1 MFSFRGS
8 VLFAAALALL
18 ALGLAPATAQTVYE
32 FKLTSCSRNDPNH
45 ASLNLLKE
53 ELDKRAPGR
62 FNVGV
67 YPACQLGTAAR
78 SIEGLQLGTIE
89 MHSNAASSAAAINPN
104 FQVPDAPGLLK
115 DLAHAARTYQHP
127 KFREKFKAI
136 GEEKGIDVIGV
147 WPHSTSSYVAT
158 APLRRLDDFKGKKIR
173 IIATRLE
180 LALMTAVGATGVP
193 IDFGELLPALQAK
206 TVDGVRST
214 LVVMAPFKYYDVAKY
229 ATVTSET
236 IFPIAMMTGR
246 SFLAKLPADLR
257 GLVLQIAQETE
268 RKMLAV
274 SEDFG
279 TRSQQ
284 TWKDGGGEI
293 INLPEAELAEF
304 LRRANAVGVE
314 VLSTN
319 PATKDLYALFKEA
332 ADATR
337 DAK

>member
-1 MFSFRGS
+1 LSG
-8 VLFAAALALL
+8 AALALL
-18 ALGLAPATAQTVYE
+18 AFAVAPAPAAAQTVYE
-32 FKLTSCSRNDPNH
+32 FKLTNCSRNDPNH
-45 ASLNLLKE
+45 ASLDLMKE

-67 YPACQLGTAAR
+67 YPACQLGTAQR

-104 FQVPDAPGLLK
+104 FQVPDAPGLFK
-115 DLAHAARTYQHP
+115 DLAHAARTYQYP
-127 KFREKFKAI
+127 TFREKFVAI
-136 GEEKGIDVIGV
+136 GEEKGIDIIGV

-173 IIATRLE
+173 VIATRLE
-180 LALMTAVGATGVP
+180 LALMTAVGASGVP
-193 IDFGELLPALQAK
+193 IDFGELLPALQAR

-214 LVVMAPFKYYDVAKY
+214 LVIMAPFKYFDVAKY

-236 IFPIAMMTGR
+236 VFPIAMMTSR
-246 SFLAKLPADLR
+246 AFLSKLPADLR
-257 GLVLQIAQETE
+257 ALVLQIAQETE
-268 RKMLAV
+268 RKMLTV

-279 TRSQQ
+279 ARSQQ
-284 TWKDGGGEI
+284 AWKDGGGEI
-293 INLPEAELAEF
+293 ISMPEPELSEF

-319 PATKDLYALFKEA
+319 PATKELYALFKEA
-332 ADATR
+332 AEATR
-337 DAK
+337 DTR